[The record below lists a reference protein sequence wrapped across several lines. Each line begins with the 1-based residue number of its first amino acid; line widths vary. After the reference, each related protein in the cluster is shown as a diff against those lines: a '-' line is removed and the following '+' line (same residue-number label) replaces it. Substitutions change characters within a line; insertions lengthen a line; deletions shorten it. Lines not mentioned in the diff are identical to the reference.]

1 MQISGI
7 ILAGGSSS
15 RMGRNKALLSLPGNK
30 NVTFVEHQASLL
42 QEYCSETLI
51 VARDQVLAE
60 QYVFPGVR
68 VIVVETPSIGPL
80 MGVYSGLREISTT
93 HALVV
98 AVDLPF
104 IQPDLLTFLLS
115 LPLPADTL
123 LIPLVQDIPQVLLGI
138 YPRSILPVVEEQ
150 LRQGRRD
157 VRYLLELFP
166 VVYVEEA
173 RLLQVDPQLR
183 TFINVN
189 TPQELRELF

>member
-1 MQISGI
+1 
-7 ILAGGSSS
+7 
-15 RMGRNKALLSLPGNK
+15 MGRNKALLSLPGNK

-68 VIVVETPSIGPL
+68 VIVDETPSIGPL